1 MTLPLRCL
9 PIEQLSSSD
18 IAEWKRLSRAA
29 IEPNPFQ
36 EPEFV
41 LALAEHQQ
49 LPENVRLLVVPSAT
63 SDDWLAACV
72 IRLIPATLTRP
83 LSRLRSFRPLHAY
96 LDHPLIDRR
105 RPEATAQRLLTALSD
120 CQLGHGLRLH
130 MAPLQG
136 SVCQLL
142 DQAASCGDAA
152 PFREHIWSRAEYH
165 REDLNDDPLAYCSK
179 ARRKSLRRCWRNLE
193 AEGSVRLRIQRP
205 STGDFAAIDRFLMLE
220 HSGWKR
226 DRGTS
231 LLTDERDGMFFREML
246 HNFADDG
253 SVIIGELEVGG
264 RLVASTCNLLRGD
277 TLFALKVGWDPVYA
291 SGSPGM
297 WSELLLPQAVFA
309 EIPELQQIDS
319 CAKSGSHLE
328 SIWPRQRAMV
338 DIVYAWSYSS
348 TVLSTVRQKVRS
360 ARTFAGEWL
369 RTASMLLSL
378 SDTGVERVSSL
389 SDDNIQE
396 SCGMTSTH

>member
-9 PIEQLSSSD
+9 PIKRLNTTD
-18 IAEWKRLSRAA
+18 IAEWRRLSRAA

-49 LPENVRLLVVPSAT
+49 LPENVRLLIVPSAK

-96 LDHPLIDRR
+96 LDHPLIDRS
-105 RPEATAQRLLTALSD
+105 RPEAAAERLLTALSD

-136 SVCQLL
+136 PVCQLL
-142 DQAASCGDAA
+142 DRAASAGDAA
-152 PFREHIWSRAEYH
+152 PFREHVWSRAEYH

-179 ARRKSLRRCWRNLE
+179 TRRKSLRRCWRNLE
-193 AEGSVRLRIQRP
+193 MKGPVGLRIQRP
-205 STGDFAAIDRFLMLE
+205 STGDYAAIDRFLKLE

-226 DRGTS
+226 DCGTS
-231 LLTDERDGMFFREML
+231 LLADERDAMFFREML

-253 SVIIGELEVGG
+253 SVIFGELEVGG
-264 RLVASTCNLLRGD
+264 KTVASTCNLLRGD
-277 TLFALKVGWDPVYA
+277 TLFALKVGWDLDYA

-309 EIPELQQIDS
+309 EIPELKQIDS

-348 TVLSTVRQKVRS
+348 TVLSAVRQKIRTARS
-360 ARTFAGEWL
+360 YAGEWF
-369 RTASMLLSL
+369 RTASALLS
-378 SDTGVERVSSL
+378 SPDDEIEPTQGASSGT
-389 SDDNIQE
+389 IQQGCE
-396 SCGMTSTH
+396 MSSIR

>member
-9 PIEQLSSSD
+9 PIKRLTTTD

-41 LALAEHQQ
+41 LTLAEHQQ
-49 LPENVRLLVVPSAT
+49 LPENVRLLIVPSAM
-63 SDDWLAACV
+63 SNDWLAACV

-96 LDHPLIDRR
+96 LDHPLIDRS
-105 RPEATAQRLLTALSD
+105 RPEAAAQRLLTALSD

-136 SVCQLL
+136 PVCQLL
-142 DQAASCGDAA
+142 DQAASSGDAA
-152 PFREHIWSRAEYH
+152 PFREHVWSRAEYN
-165 REDLNDDPLAYCSK
+165 REDLNDDPLVYCSK

-193 AEGSVRLRIQRP
+193 VKGPVGLRIQRP
-205 STGDFAAIDRFLMLE
+205 STGDYAAIDRFLKLE

-226 DRGTS
+226 DCGTS
-231 LLTDERDGMFFREML
+231 LLANERDAMFFREML

-264 RLVASTCNLLRGD
+264 KAVASTCNLLRGD
-277 TLFALKVGWDPVYA
+277 TLFALKVGWDPAYA

-297 WSELLLPQAVFA
+297 WSELLLPHAVFA

-338 DIVYAWSYSS
+338 DIVYTWSYSS
-348 TVLSTVRQKVRS
+348 TVLSSVRQKIRS
-360 ARTFAGEWL
+360 ARTFAGEWFRAASTVL
-369 RTASMLLSL
+369 SSSDGELERTPDSS
-378 SDTGVERVSSL
+378 SDT
-389 SDDNIQE
+389 IQR
-396 SCGMTSTH
+396 SCGVTSTR